1 MLSDLLSC
9 NSSAGAADD
18 FVNLPLT
25 KIKLEGQGFV
35 VTAVEESPD
44 FPIPGIAPYG
54 FPLGD
59 SPLRQFLWILHES
72 LQSAVGGPE
81 VLYGPLVAGDLNA
94 PHSSLCGARPPR
106 NRRQCLH
113 HAAIRADVCFI
124 VHPRDGRRFGV

>member
-9 NSSAGAADD
+9 NSSAGAADE

-25 KIKLEGQGFV
+25 KIKLEGQGNV

-59 SPLRQFLWILHES
+59 
-72 LQSAVGGPE
+72 LQ
-81 VLYGPLVAGDLNA
+81 VLPT
-94 PHSSLCGARPPR
+94 SQARK
-106 NRRQCLH
+106 LK
-113 HAAIRADVCFI
+113 
-124 VHPRDGRRFGV
+124 